1 MSLKKKPTV
10 IFDLRLWFIAL
21 LVLLFVVYPPV
32 LKGQGFSLCSVVD
45 AKHKTMTLGW
55 SEPEQRVRGYSFH
68 YNGHELTPNRP
79 TISDGTQLSYSADL
93 DFGSHV
99 FQVYGFE
106 TEQVTN
112 EVEVELARPRYLS
125 VLIPGLYQVLHRQR
139 YVSSCTD
146 QGNRPALQAL
156 KVAEPVVLMAG
167 TVYATTLWLQFA
179 RYKNSALDARANYLA
194 TLRGEEFESWQF
206 NRDKAK
212 DLFPKAMAVSLATL
226 TVNAVTALFMSPRG
240 KARVKGGYA
249 VDCAAHPD
257 GAGLCIKL

>member
-1 MSLKKKPTV
+1 MSLNKKPS
-10 IFDLRLWFIAL
+10 ILLDCRLRFTAL
-21 LVLLFVVYPPV
+21 LAMLFLVSVPQ

-55 SEPEQRVRGYSFH
+55 SVPEQQVRGYSFH

-106 TEQVTN
+106 TTQSTN
-112 EVEVELARPRYLS
+112 EVEVELSRPRYLS
-125 VLIPGLYQVLHRQR
+125 VLIPGLFQALHRQR
-139 YVSSCTD
+139 YVSSCTN
-146 QGNRPALQAL
+146 QGYRKGLQAIKL
-156 KVAEPVVLMAG
+156 AEPIVLMAG
-167 TVYATTLWLQFA
+167 AVYSTTLWIQFA
-179 RYKNSALDARANYLA
+179 KYKNSALDARSNYLA
-194 TLRGEEFESWQF
+194 TLRGEAFESWQL

-226 TVNAVTALFMSPRG
+226 TVNAVTALFVSPRG
-240 KARVKGGYA
+240 KARIKGGYT
-249 VDCAAHPD
+249 VDCSTHPD
-257 GAGLCIKL
+257 GAGLCIKF